1 VAILP
6 HSFHPTPA
14 GGGDFPTQ
22 LFSHPRCGWEL
33 SPHPRRGWGES

>member
-6 HSFHPTPA
+6 HSFLPTPA

-22 LFSHPRCGWEL
+22 L